1 MGCKDD
7 ACHRAE
13 SSDDQSLRDVGSE
26 MVDTNPQL
34 MQLEITNSRKRCLCV
49 MIHVCPSHR
58 AENREGSGLSTLQE
72 GSFYLSTWRL
82 TLKNWLAPTEGVQHH
97 VRSKQSTLAA
107 SQNHYWLSQT
117 LQPVT
122 RDWNISSLEGTR

>member
-58 AENREGSGLSTLQE
+58 AQEQRREWFKYPAGRLILSLNMASHTEELARTYRGSSAPCQE
-72 GSFYLSTWRL
+72 
-82 TLKNWLAPTEGVQHH
+82 
-97 VRSKQSTLAA
+97 
-107 SQNHYWLSQT
+107 
-117 LQPVT
+117 
-122 RDWNISSLEGTR
+122 